1 MVATR
6 TEQYIETIYGI
17 VKKKGYARVKDVS
30 QVLEVGL
37 SAVSEMFKK
46 LDEEGY
52 VNYEKYGG
60 VTLTDNGEKLA
71 IKLSEKHK
79 ILREFLIILG
89 IDEKMADDEACEIEH
104 VVKRETMDRLTK
116 FVDFIHRHENPLWL
130 ERFKEYYETGKLDEC
145 PRTIKKRKDTKH

>member
-6 TEQYIETIYGI
+6 TEQYIETIYEI
-17 VKKKGYARVKDVS
+17 VETKGYARVKDVS
-30 QVLEVGL
+30 QTLGVGL

-60 VTLTDNGEKLA
+60 VTLTPKGEKIA

-79 ILREFLIILG
+79 VLREFLIILG
-89 IDEKMADDEACEIEH
+89 LDEEMADEDACEIEH
-104 VVKRETMDRLTK
+104 VAKRETMDRLTK

-130 ERFKEYYETGKLDEC
+130 ERFKEYYDTGELEEC
-145 PRTIKKRKDTKH
+145 PRTIKKDKDT